1 MILKCTTHKNKIT
14 TSLALLGSLTMY
26 INTVLLFILFIF
38 SEKHTVLLGS
48 GNAHM
53 IKPAILMV
61 VYWSDLKRN

>member
-1 MILKCTTHKNKIT
+1 
-14 TSLALLGSLTMY
+14 MY

-38 SEKHTVLLGS
+38 SEKQTVLLGS